1 MKMFD
6 KIKGSIKTA
15 QDKAKA
21 MGSSAKASMN
31 KAKDGTKNM
40 GSKVSSS
47 IKKLNPLLFFFSLHK
62 FYGVK
67 IKIFYSFKK

>member
-21 MGSSAKASMN
+21 MGKSETASIISAIAM
-31 KAKDGTKNM
+31 AKDAIHPGKPRT
-40 GSKVSSS
+40 
-47 IKKLNPLLFFFSLHK
+47 IL
-62 FYGVK
+62 
-67 IKIFYSFKK
+67 